1 MQVIYS
7 ICMVYRKK
15 EKRECKR
22 QKDEKAKDAKQLP
35 CNDLSNMAYVYKEI
49 VEWGAELN
57 CLLLLTFPLPCQPLM
72 LPFSFFID
80 YSLKNNSLQVI
91 CDVIAGAWGKKF

>member
-49 VEWGAELN
+49 VEWGAELFV
-57 CLLLLTFPLPCQPLM
+57 T
-72 LPFSFFID
+72 
-80 YSLKNNSLQVI
+80 NNVSSSMPAFHASVLI
-91 CDVIAGAWGKKF
+91 FYRLFAEE